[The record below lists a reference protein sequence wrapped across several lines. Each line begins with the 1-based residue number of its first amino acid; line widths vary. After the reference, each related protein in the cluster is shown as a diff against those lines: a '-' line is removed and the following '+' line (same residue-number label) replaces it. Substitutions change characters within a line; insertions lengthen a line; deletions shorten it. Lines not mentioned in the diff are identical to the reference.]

1 MEKMYTKRGFLNAV
15 IAKMNGVEA
24 EEAWTNEII
33 AQYAAEMIEKMEE
46 ANAKRK
52 TKVTEKQLEN
62 EALKKEILTRLG
74 AEPKTATVV
83 GEELEISTQKA
94 SALLRQLVK
103 EEKAIQNEVKITG
116 KGMQKGYT
124 MA

>member
-62 EALKKEILTRLG
+62 DRKPGIG
-74 AEPKTATVV
+74 F
-83 GEELEISTQKA
+83 
-94 SALLRQLVK
+94 LRCCCRFYCW
-103 EEKAIQNEVKITG
+103 A
-116 KGMQKGYT
+116 
-124 MA
+124 